1 MNECMTI
8 RTGDVSLLITELSQM
23 TFLSA
28 VLSGFIGA
36 LVIVLFLQFIFVVR
50 SKRGKTPE
58 ESAEP
63 SAGGVADGP
72 RHDKP

>member
-8 RTGDVSLLITELSQM
+8 RTEDVHLLITELSQM
-23 TFLSA
+23 TFLSS
-28 VLSGFIGA
+28 VLSGFVGGV
-36 LVIVLFLQFIFVVR
+36 VIVAFLQFVFVVR
-50 SKRGKTPE
+50 TARGKTPE

>member
-8 RTGDVSLLITELSQM
+8 RTEDVNLLITELGQM
-23 TFLSA
+23 TFLSS

-36 LVIVLFLQFIFVVR
+36 LVMVLFLQFVFVVR